1 VQRIEEAKIE
11 ARRAGEP
18 VADGAVVTACQQV
31 CPAQAIVFG
40 DLNDPKSRV
49 AALTKS
55 GRAYRV
61 LEELNTQPA
70 VRYLNLVRQP
80 TGEAKRG

>member
-1 VQRIEEAKIE
+1 
-11 ARRAGEP
+11 
-18 VADGAVVTACQQV
+18 VVTACQQV

-49 AALTKS
+49 AALAKG

-70 VRYLNLVRQP
+70 VRYRNLVRQP
-80 TGEAKRG
+80 TVEVKRG